1 MTTPT
6 TTVADIFR
14 YGFQRYV
21 ERFGTQPLDILKA
34 VDAITTCRTEQSGG
48 HRYQCDQCG
57 SELTLHNS
65 CRNRNCPQCQAKD
78 RLCWVHD
85 RIEELLPVGYFHAVF
100 TVPDLLN
107 PFAIRNKEAFYR
119 LMFRAVKETLLTLA
133 YDEKR
138 LGAAVGFVTVL
149 HTWGQTI
156 IEHPHIHVIIPGGG
170 LTSAGTW
177 KACREKFLF
186 PVAVMR
192 KMYRGKLMEFFTQ
205 AVKHGDIR
213 RCGILAKY
221 EDPEVF
227 KNLIDELYAKE
238 WVVYVK
244 PPFASPQA
252 VVKYLGQYTHRIAIS
267 NHRIIRFENNMV
279 TFSYKDYADGYKRKE
294 MTLDCIE
301 FIRRFLMHVV
311 PKGFVRIRHYGFLA
325 NRNRL
330 TKLARCLAIFRKK
343 PPLKKAGKRTSW
355 IDAFMKLHGYDPRR
369 CRVCLAGIMQIVEA
383 ITPVRVVM
391 ST

>member
-1 MTTPT
+1 MQ
-6 TTVADIFR
+6 VI
-14 YGFQRYV
+14 QH
-21 ERFGTQPLDILKA
+21 LL
-34 VDAITTCRTEQSGG
+34 G
-48 HRYQCDQCG
+48 H
-57 SELTLHNS
+57 
-65 CRNRNCPQCQAKD
+65 A
-78 RLCWVHD
+78 

-133 YDEKR
+133 GDDKR
-138 LGAAVGFVTVL
+138 LGATVGFVTVL
-149 HTWGQTI
+149 HTWGQTVA
-156 IEHPHIHVIIPGGG
+156 EHPHIHVIIPGGG
-170 LTSAGTW
+170 LTGAGTW
-177 KACREKFLF
+177 KACRDKFLF

-192 KMYRGKLMEFFTQ
+192 KMYRGKLIDFFLK
-205 AVKHGDIR
+205 AVKHGTIKLH
-213 RCGILAKY
+213 GTLAQH
-221 EDPEVF
+221 EDPAAF
-227 KNLIDELYAKE
+227 KNLVNELYAKE

-294 MTLDCIE
+294 MTLSCTE

-330 TKLARCLAIFRKK
+330 TKLSRCLALFRKK
-343 PPLKKAGKRTSW
+343 PPKKKNGKRTSW
-355 IDAFMKLHGYDPRR
+355 IDAFKKLYGYDPRR
-369 CRVCLAGIMQIVEA
+369 CRQCLTGIMQIIAA
-383 ITPVRVVM
+383 IPPEKVVM